1 MELKK
6 VVESAL
12 ELTERDLDK
21 DQISSEAKY
30 LLGKS
35 GDYKLELFIN
45 VLSNLDKHEN
55 WIHRLAELAA
65 DKPINNWYDI
75 DYDRAIYE
83 LNDLVSRYKRVK
95 KHFVREHSEKGS
107 YYISIIASEQNK
119 PILEFE
125 EPFKIDESDSSETKN
140 LYEKMNKILDEHKGS
155 EEIKLKALIEIFESL
170 KKNKEFKKDK
180 KIN

>member
-1 MELKK
+1 MDLKSI
-6 VVESAL
+6 VESAL
-12 ELTERDLDK
+12 EISEKNLDK
-21 DQISSEAKY
+21 EKIGSEAKF

-45 VLSNLDKHEN
+45 VLSNLNNHEN

-75 DYDRAIYE
+75 DYDRSIYE

-140 LYEKMNKILDEHKGS
+140 LYEKMNKILDEYKGS